1 MYLQNQNFDRI
12 SSEVMHNKMMQY
24 YLRIGMRNHNYSTDS
39 IKQRSEIRKYD
50 ASLFTS
56 VVNYV
61 LLDSVIGTMEGRD
74 VEIEYT
80 P

>member
-12 SSEVMHNKMMQY
+12 SSEVMHNKMMHY
-24 YLRIGMRNHNYSTDS
+24 YLRIGMRNHNYITDS